1 MACVYGFEN
10 KSCTG
15 DKSAAIFLQ
24 SISLIE
30 AALGSKIYVEH
41 SERSDWT
48 LEMVDN
54 MSRESMTTDLDQFTL
69 DRFEKLGNLRIFEDW
84 MKSKTE
90 LGSELGLK
98 EYTYDLIIKR

>member
-24 SISLIE
+24 AISLIE

-41 SERSDWT
+41 SERRSDWT
-48 LEMVDN
+48 SEMVDN
-54 MSRESMTTDLDQFTL
+54 MSRESTTTDLDQFTL
-69 DRFEKLGNLRIFEDW
+69 DRFEKLKLENFRRLDE
-84 MKSKTE
+84 KSKTE
-90 LGSELGLK
+90 LGSP
-98 EYTYDLIIKR
+98 I